1 MYLMDSAILW
11 NFASFERFKRITKYN
26 VYKRVN
32 DMDYF
37 LLSVSKSE
45 NNLCMVLNDCQVFN
59 GWVKTLRMVNTHRHL
74 FLIKKIIPRYYI
86 WVIRKKKILN
96 RAQGLCVMTNVTDT
110 IQRALSL
117 SMYKYMFIH

>member
-74 FLIKKIIPRYYI
+74 FLIKKYIPRYYI